1 MGRNKKLR
9 ARIEG
14 LRSVIAVHLRKIA
27 REQNRPSPDD
37 TLLRHWKTEIAA
49 WQRTVRNLERRLV
62 KGKRHED

>member
-27 REQNRPSPDD
+27 REQNRSFPDD
-37 TLLRHWKTEIAA
+37 TLIRHWKTEIAA
-49 WQRTVRNLERRLV
+49 WQRTVRNLERRLG
-62 KGKRHED
+62 KGKRHEG